1 MIALQIDLLPLN
13 PALVWTDRDNW
24 QPVAQTARP
33 TLDGGLAVF
42 HQPLTAGRPIT
53 LQSTESSGWV
63 DRQTLDA
70 LQALASVPGSLH
82 TLTIG
87 TQTFTVL
94 WRHDDP
100 PAIQAE
106 PLVARISPDAGDW
119 FRVTLKFTAL

>member
-1 MIALQIDLLPLN
+1 MTMLLDSLSL
-13 PALVWTDRDNW
+13 PASLTWTDRDNW

-53 LQSTESSGWV
+53 LISTESSGWV
-63 DRQTLDA
+63 NRQTLDA
-70 LQALASVPGSLH
+70 LQVLASVPGSLH
-82 TLTIG
+82 TLTLG

-106 PLVARISPDAGDW
+106 PLVARITPDMGDW

>member
-1 MIALQIDLLPLN
+1 MSIMIDVITLPAGLT
-13 PALVWTDRDNW
+13 WTDRDAW

-53 LQSTESSGWV
+53 LISTESSGWLN
-63 DRQTLDA
+63 RQTMDA

-82 TLTIG
+82 VLTLG

-106 PLVARISPDAGDW
+106 PLVARINPDAGDW

>member
-1 MIALQIDLLPLN
+1 MSLTLDDLTLPTALH
-13 PALVWTDRDNW
+13 WMDRDAW

-53 LQSTESSGWV
+53 LVSTETSGWV
-63 DRQTLDA
+63 TRQTLDT
-70 LQALASVPGSLH
+70 LQALASLPGSLH
-82 TLTIG
+82 TLILG
-87 TQTFTVL
+87 TATFTVL
-94 WRHDDP
+94 WRHNDP

-106 PLVARISPDAGDW
+106 PLVARIAPDAGDW